1 MVRKVLV
8 QPLVDNQQT
17 AETLSSGEEI
27 HWVQSQSGAR
37 IDISGD
43 VWCIGVQQSINWEGF
58 PVRRG
63 PVAYAVWEHIKNLVR
78 KGSADYVLNQ
88 FNNLK
93 RVLDVANSSGVDI
106 SVADKFDDSFFTTA
120 RRLLGKTYPEGTVA
134 NSLDAY
140 RRWIVWSA
148 DQEFEGF
155 DQEYATYLENLIIGG
170 NLKGQAVLRQDA
182 NEGPLR
188 FAEVAAIQG
197 RLLSAIHAGPSSLD
211 EFLVTWL
218 SMSFGI
224 YPRAMQFLNEED
236 LIRTPLPD
244 GAVRYELRIPRL
256 KKRGVAPRDEFHT
269 RPVDARVGEL
279 FERKISE
286 NRAGRW
292 VATMG
297 RDGRRYQHPMFPT
310 ATISNANLKLL
321 GTDFEEHALR
331 QSKAWFGAQL
341 RSFAESTGLKAED
354 GSLLKVTARRLRYT
368 YATRLV
374 REGAS
379 PAELADAL
387 DHSDL
392 QHVMVYF
399 NSRSDAVIALD
410 KALALRLAPV
420 AQLLMGVLIKDE
432 SEALRSGDPAS
443 RIHFADRAERKLH
456 TVGSCG
462 SFGFCGLNAH
472 LACYTC
478 FKFQPWLEG
487 PHERVLDMLT
497 NERMKLLERGADLK
511 IVEAN
516 DLTILAVAAVVL
528 RCLSMSRTSAGGA
541 A

>member
-1 MVRKVLV
+1 MAKDTLAK
-8 QPLVDNQQT
+8 PLADNQQT
-17 AETLSSGEEI
+17 AETLSPGEDMR
-27 HWVQSQSGAR
+27 WVLSSSGAR
-37 IDISGD
+37 IDISSD
-43 VWCIGVQQSINWEGF
+43 IWQLGVEQSINWKRL

-63 PVAYAVWEHIKNLVR
+63 PVISALLEHVKNLIR
-78 KGSADYVLNQ
+78 TRSPDYVDTQ
-88 FNNLK
+88 FDNLR
-93 RVLDVANSSGVDI
+93 RVLSVAHSSGINVR
-106 SVADKFDDSFFTTA
+106 VAETFDESFFTTV
-120 RRLLGKTYPEGTVA
+120 RRLLGEAYPEGTVA

-140 RRWIVWSA
+140 RRWIVFCA
-148 DQEFEGF
+148 DEEFEGF
-155 DQEYATYLENLIIGG
+155 DQEYATFLENLVIGG

-188 FAEVAAIQG
+188 FAQVAAIQG
-197 RLLSAIHAGPSSLD
+197 RLLSAVHAGPSSLD

-236 LIRTPLPD
+236 LIRAPLPD
-244 GAVRYELRIPRL
+244 GGMRYELRIPRL

-269 RPVDARVGEL
+269 RPVDPRVGLL
-279 FERKISE
+279 FEQKISE
-286 NRAGRW
+286 NRTGSW
-292 VATMG
+292 VAMMG
-297 RDGRRYQHPMFPT
+297 RDGRRYQRPMFPT
-310 ATISNANLKLL
+310 ATVSNANLKLL
-321 GTDFEEHALR
+321 ETDFEEHAFR

-341 RSFAESTGLKAED
+341 RSFAESTGLKAEN
-354 GSLLKVTARRLRYT
+354 GSMLNLNARRLRYT

-387 DHSDL
+387 DHTDL

-420 AQLLMGVLIKDE
+420 AQTFMGVIIKDE

-443 RIHFADRAERKLH
+443 RIHFADPAERKLR
-456 TVGSCG
+456 TAGSCG

-472 LACYTC
+472 IACYTC

-487 PHERVLDMLT
+487 PHETVLDMLAT
-497 NERMKLLERGADLK
+497 ERMELLERGVDLK

-516 DLTILAVAAVVL
+516 DLTILAVAEVVR
-528 RCLSMSRTSAGGA
+528 RCRAMSESVAGGA